1 MDSKSKAGCP
11 AWETRV
17 HKCAI
22 IANIEASGP
31 KPGLVGETGVHVG
44 TWPQE
49 HDEGPFTAGRQ
60 DQRGVANKAVGMWS
74 CLGNSPVPGASSCPL
89 TL

>member
-1 MDSKSKAGCP
+1 M
-11 AWETRV
+11 
-17 HKCAI
+17 
-22 IANIEASGP
+22 
-31 KPGLVGETGVHVG
+31 HVG